1 MTDQLTTD
9 ADNEGVS
16 VVGAA
21 PPRPARRRAARRRPE
36 GRTPDRR
43 PRRGVPGDATAQDAA
58 ADDAEF
64 ADADDREKWTPP
76 RRGRRARRPGAVSRR
91 WALALAALALAAT
104 GAAVTF
110 GLKWSQLSQSATQQV
125 TVRRVAST
133 FLTQLTTFKP
143 TTVDADFQ
151 ALLTF
156 ATGDFAKQANQFF
169 GSNIRQQLEQAQAE
183 SEGQIRNLYV
193 QSLSAGK
200 AEVYA
205 VVDQTYTNNTIA
217 KAGSQPVADVLRVVL
232 DLVNTSGNWKISAV
246 SVLQAPGASGSSSSA
261 SVPGTKP

>member
-21 PPRPARRRAARRRPE
+21 PPRSARRGAARRRAKRRRSGTLAE
-36 GRTPDRR
+36 G
-43 PRRGVPGDATAQDAA
+43 GVPDDATP
-58 ADDAEF
+58 DDAEI
-64 ADADDREKWTPP
+64 ADGDADDRGNWTPP
-76 RRGRRARRPGAVSRR
+76 RRGRRAQRPGTVASR
-91 WALALAALALAAT
+91 WAVALAALALAAT

-110 GLKWSQLSQSATQQV
+110 GLKWSQLSDTAAQQV
-125 TVRRVAST
+125 TVRRVTST

-169 GSNIRQQLEQAQAE
+169 GSNIRLQLEQAQAE

-193 QSLSAGK
+193 QSMSAGK

-217 KAGSQPVADVLRVVL
+217 RAGGQPVADVLRVVL

-246 SVLQAPGASGSSSSA
+246 SVLQAPGSSGSSSSA

>member
-1 MTDQLTTD
+1 KL
-9 ADNEGVS
+9 
-16 VVGAA
+16 
-21 PPRPARRRAARRRPE
+21 
-36 GRTPDRR
+36 RTPGTRAERSGPDGM
-43 PRRGVPGDATAQDAA
+43 PAKDTEIAE
-58 ADDAEF
+58 DDAH
-64 ADADDREKWTPP
+64 DRGNWTPP
-76 RRGRRARRPGAVSRR
+76 RRGRRSRR
-91 WALALAALALAAT
+91 AGTVLSRSVVALTALALAAT

-110 GLKWSQLSQSATQQV
+110 GFKWSQLSDAAAQQV
-125 TVRRVAST
+125 TVRRVTST

-193 QSLSAGK
+193 QSMSAGK

-205 VVDQTYTNNTIA
+205 VVDQTYTNDTIA
-217 KAGSQPVADVLRVVL
+217 KAGGQPVADVLRVVL
-232 DLVNTSGNWKISAV
+232 DLAEASGNWKISEV
-246 SVLQAPGASGSSSSA
+246 SVLQAPGAAGTPSA
-261 SVPGTKP
+261 TVPGAKP